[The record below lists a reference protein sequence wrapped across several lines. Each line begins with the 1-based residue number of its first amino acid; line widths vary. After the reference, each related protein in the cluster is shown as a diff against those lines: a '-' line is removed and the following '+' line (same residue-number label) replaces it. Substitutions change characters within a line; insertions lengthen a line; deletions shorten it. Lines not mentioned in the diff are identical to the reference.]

1 MASKSYPVIFAALL
15 ACVAVNAAAQTVYK
29 NVDDEGRTTFTDQPP
44 AQPSGRLATPRRGG
58 KVDMTESARRLKQAR
73 LERTLGAA
81 PAPGE
86 LNRGPGAPTV
96 NHRYWQRQEK
106 LRIVVERALRRS
118 NETGRLIVA
127 SR

>member
-1 MASKSYPVIFAALL
+1 
-15 ACVAVNAAAQTVYK
+15 
-29 NVDDEGRTTFTDQPP
+29 
-44 AQPSGRLATPRRGG
+44 
-58 KVDMTESARRLKQAR
+58 
-73 LERTLGAA
+73 
-81 PAPGE
+81 
-86 LNRGPGAPTV
+86 V